1 MEQNISFTVSWSDA
15 TRLAKML
22 QARNLRYAVKQL
34 PGKTTLAFVF
44 PKLSLSQYVY
54 LYILF
59 GAKRQEG

>member
-15 TRLAKML
+15 PRLAKTL
-22 QARNLRYAVKQL
+22 KTRNLRYAVKQL
-34 PGKTTLAFVF
+34 PGKTNLAFVF

-54 LYILF
+54 LYVLF